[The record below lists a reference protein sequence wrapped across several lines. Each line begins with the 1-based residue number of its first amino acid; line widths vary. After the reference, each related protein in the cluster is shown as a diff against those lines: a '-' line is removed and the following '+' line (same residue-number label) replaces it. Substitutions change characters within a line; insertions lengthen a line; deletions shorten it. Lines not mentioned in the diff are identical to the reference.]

1 MIGYEDRSKIASG
14 VQRGGE
20 DSDSRYHRPGY
31 HVAKRLLDIV
41 VSALALLILLPV
53 FVVVTII
60 VGATSGWPAT
70 FKQKRIGFRGEIFE
84 IIKFR
89 SMVKNAEEILRSRPE
104 LLEEYKKNFKI
115 ENDPRISKFGG
126 FLRKSS
132 LDELP
137 QLFNVLKG
145 DMTLVGPR
153 PIVPPELEK
162 YGDSQE
168 MYLAMKPGC
177 TGLWQCSGRSATTYE
192 ERVALDREY
201 FERASVWFDIQI
213 LFKTVGAIFTG
224 RGAR

>member
-1 MIGYEDRSKIASG
+1 MIGYEDRKEVAST
-14 VQRGGE
+14 RGISQVE
-20 DSDSRYHRPGY
+20 EPHRYDRPGY
-31 HVAKRLLDIV
+31 HFAKRVVDIL
-41 VSALALLILLPV
+41 VSAVALLILSPV
-53 FVVVTII
+53 FLVVTIL
-60 VGATSGWPAT
+60 VSFSSGWPAT
-70 FKQKRIGFRGEIFE
+70 FRQKRVGHRGEIFE

-89 SMVKNAEEILRSRPE
+89 SMVKNAEEILNSRPD
-104 LLEEYKKNFKI
+104 LLEEYRKNFKI

-137 QLFNVLKG
+137 QLFNVLIG
-145 DMTLVGPR
+145 EMTLVGPR

-162 YGDSQE
+162 YGDSQD

-201 FERASVWFDIQI
+201 YEKASVWFDIQI
-213 LFKTVGAIFTG
+213 LFKTVGAIFSG